1 MDGTT
6 NRPGDGSGARRYM
19 PIADH
24 GLIGDLR
31 SVALVATD
39 GTIDWYCAPRF
50 DAPSVFAAL
59 LDAER
64 GGCFELA
71 ATVPAR
77 TKQFYFPDTNVLI
90 TRYFTEDGV
99 GEVQDFMPVSGESV
113 EEGGT
118 G

>member
-64 GGCFELA
+64 A
-71 ATVPAR
+71 AVSSWRRPCRPYEA
-77 TKQFYFPDTNVLI
+77 VLLP
-90 TRYFTEDGV
+90 RHERADH
-99 GEVQDFMPVSGESV
+99 PVLHRGRRR
-113 EEGGT
+113 
-118 G
+118 